1 LSAKPFLDWIHPED
15 RRVAL
20 DETRRLHLDGDAVS
34 FDARVASRESRYRRF
49 SWNAFAFRD
58 RQIFY
63 AIGQE
68 TPEPEA
74 GSPPGGLRV
83 RLPSSPDGILFVTGE
98 SRVAVI
104 AADTPAVRRVLDSG
118 SGRGVEIL
126 LPRSERA
133 GPLEV
138 ALGPPGPGERS
149 PDVEYPWASV
159 PATAEDAILVR
170 SPEDLVTAW
179 NPAAERLYGYAAKD
193 IVGHSVSLLVP
204 PECAG
209 EDRRLRGRILGGERT
224 PAFETERL
232 RQDGHRLEVQISV
245 APLLDGVGA
254 VTGFAEMTRDVS
266 ERKREE
272 RRLVRKADEL
282 ARSNAE
288 LQEYGAILA
297 HDLQEPLAALVSYL
311 GDLRSRFTGQPDDE
325 VGALAVFALD
335 AAEWMRRLTRDLLEL
350 ARLAI
355 PDQGLG
361 PVEVE
366 NLLDEVLNNLRPQ
379 IQKAGAR
386 VLRGILPPVR
396 AHRTQLGQVFQN
408 LISNAIR
415 YRSAAPAQV
424 RVEAEERPG
433 EVLFRI
439 SDNGVGI
446 APDRL
451 RQIFRPMLRR
461 HEEELQP
468 GLGMGLPIASKIVE
482 RHGGRM
488 WAESTP
494 NQGSTFFFTLPT
506 REERG

>member
-1 LSAKPFLDWIHPED
+1 MSP
-15 RRVAL
+15 
-20 DETRRLHLDGDAVS
+20 TGLHSGPQ
-34 FDARVASRESRYRRF
+34 RRF
-49 SWNAFAFRD
+49 CC
-58 RQIFY
+58 
-63 AIGQE
+63 
-68 TPEPEA
+68 
-74 GSPPGGLRV
+74 
-83 RLPSSPDGILFVTGE
+83 
-98 SRVAVI
+98 
-104 AADTPAVRRVLDSG
+104 
-118 SGRGVEIL
+118 
-126 LPRSERA
+126 
-133 GPLEV
+133 
-138 ALGPPGPGERS
+138 
-149 PDVEYPWASV
+149 
-159 PATAEDAILVR
+159 
-170 SPEDLVTAW
+170 
-179 NPAAERLYGYAAKD
+179 
-193 IVGHSVSLLVP
+193 HS
-204 PECAG
+204 
-209 EDRRLRGRILGGERT
+209 ERT